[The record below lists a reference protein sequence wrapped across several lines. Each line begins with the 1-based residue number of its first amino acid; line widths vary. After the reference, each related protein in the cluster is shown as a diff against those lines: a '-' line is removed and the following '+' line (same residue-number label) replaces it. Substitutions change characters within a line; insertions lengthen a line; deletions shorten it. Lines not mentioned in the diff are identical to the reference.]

1 MQNSSNIVQTL
12 LLASIMALLV
22 SCAGN
27 KTKRPPA
34 ERPAQPE
41 IQQIPSTAPHE
52 ESGPSKGSG
61 GYYKDDGPE
70 ANPPDMSKVQDAVPV
85 DEPLI
90 PKLNRPYT
98 ALGKEYKPM
107 KKVEAYKEQ
116 GIASWYGKR
125 FHGNKTAS
133 GETYDM
139 YKMTAAH
146 ATLPIPSYAKVTNL
160 GNGRSVI
167 VRINDRGPFQ
177 KDRLIDLS
185 YAAAYKI
192 GLLVKGSAE
201 VEVEAVSANGKL
213 TPSSS
218 SSANETSKNV
228 NKLDIKLI
236 PAEPIADT
244 SAPTSSN
251 SAPGFYAQLAAF
263 TESENAEKLKE
274 KVVSQQIADS
284 SKVESW
290 YNAGKYRVR
299 IGPFETRTEAEATVK
314 QIKQKMGISS
324 IIVNQK

>member
-1 MQNSSNIVQTL
+1 MKIKTL
-12 LLASIMALLV
+12 LQRLFLAVILLGLI
-22 SCAGN
+22 SCASN
-27 KTKRPPA
+27 TEKRPA
-34 ERPAQPE
+34 VERPAQPE
-41 IQQIPSTAPHE
+41 TLPSTEPAPAE
-52 ESGPSKGSG
+52 TPTKGTG

-70 ANPPDMSKVQDAVPV
+70 ANPPDVSHIPDAVPT

-90 PKLNRPYT
+90 QKLNRPYT

-107 KKVEAYKEQ
+107 KKLEAYKEQ

-133 GETYDM
+133 GEVYDM

-160 GNGRSVI
+160 SNGRSVI

-185 YAAAYKI
+185 YAAAYRI

-201 VEVEAVSANGKL
+201 VEVEAVGANGKL
-213 TPSSS
+213 PAPSSNAS
-218 SSANETSKNV
+218 SETSKNV
-228 NKLDIKLI
+228 NKLDIKPVVTEPAAENPI
-236 PAEPIADT
+236 PT
-244 SAPTSSN
+244 SANTT
-251 SAPGFYAQLAAF
+251 PGFYAQLAAF
-263 TESENAEKLKE
+263 NDNENAEKLKE
-274 KVVSQQIADS
+274 KVIAQQIADS
-284 SKVESW
+284 GKVESW

-299 IGPFETRTEAEATVK
+299 IGPFETRTDAEATVK
-314 QIKQKMGISS
+314 QIKQKMGISA